1 MNTHT
6 VYSHTHKLAA
16 PVGSLVAACTHR
28 TSIEPRD
35 LAREAKIG
43 MIREHRYTVGQ
54 VATHYSKWVELLCLS
69 KCLNMR
75 SS

>member
-6 VYSHTHKLAA
+6 VYTHVQIGC

-28 TSIEPRD
+28 TSIEPCD

-43 MIREHRYTVGQ
+43 MIREHRYPVGQ
-54 VATHYSKWVELLCLS
+54 VATHYSEGVELLCLPNY
-69 KCLNMR
+69 LNVR